1 MASFQ
6 PYTDALELVGRAGFK
21 LSVLRSDERTIT
33 VRWDRDPQA
42 IELRIPAPLMERE
55 IVVKNR
61 SAWVLRTGRR
71 TRRVVSPRLRIAPW
85 SGGFWTSKTWG
96 TDESE
101 QLKDHLSIAEAWM
114 DGDKSERLTGVT
126 TVSWPILWAEAVLAG
141 LRGATSVWSGK
152 QVLCQGHIDKH
163 LSRAILSLPHVRG
176 ENEVETFG
184 HSLVCEYPKQGAMP
198 ERPRQTVKRLFAAVA
213 SLCGCNLAA
222 TPKST
227 PGREFL
233 DAEFVSEIL
242 FSLTGSSLVDQRG
255 LREISSGLRNARA
268 LVHHS
273 TGTQVPTWIQD
284 RVQFLNVAIAQIP
297 GITRTYCGEAT
308 TGGQMLLTGD
318 CDLIP
323 LVTKSQRLEDL
334 PGSSIEEQAAELKL
348 LDDEGNALYSIERT
362 QVGGGI
368 TRAAYYEEEVPTPR
382 GFKVL
387 LPAGGMKGMGATTLE
402 RFFELRADGYHAIEL
417 VVAPDDVTSKKAGIA
432 LALML
437 ASHSSEWDPK
447 PEDTYES
454 LLSFIDEKVGYD
466 AVPIFRLDGGA
477 PGTVLLADGST
488 VYGVMEPVI
497 SEDGTQ
503 LETVTG
509 RLAVMVMPE
518 GEHYGEHRRGAGR
531 KIGLSPWAA
540 VPSNLPK
547 PVAPALMGVVK
558 AAWDLNPP
566 AEIGAQF
573 PSDEESEDW
582 DGEEYE

>member
-1 MASFQ
+1 MAQ
-6 PYTDALELVGRAGFK
+6 IKTYLDALELVGRAGFR
-21 LSVLRSDERTIT
+21 LSVLRSDEHTIT

-42 IELRIPAPLMERE
+42 VELRIPAPLMERE

-101 QLKDHLSIAEAWM
+101 QLKEHLSIAEAWM
-114 DGDKSERLTGVT
+114 DGDRSERLTGVT
-126 TVSWPILWAEAVLAG
+126 TVSWPIIWAEAVVAG
-141 LRGATSVWSGK
+141 LRGATGVWSGK

-176 ENEVETFG
+176 ENEIEVFG
-184 HSLVCEYPKQGAMP
+184 HSLVCEYPKQGCMP

-233 DAEFVSEIL
+233 DAEFVSEVL
-242 FSLTGSSLVDQRG
+242 FALTGSSLIDQRA
-255 LREISSGLRNARA
+255 LREVSSGLRGARRLERHA
-268 LVHHS
+268 
-273 TGTQVPTWIQD
+273 TGTQVPTWIAEH
-284 RVQFLNVAIAQIP
+284 VKFLNVAVAQIP

-318 CDLIP
+318 CSLVPI
-323 LVTKSQRLEDL
+323 VTKSQRLEDL
-334 PGSSIEEQAAELKL
+334 PGSSIEAQAQELNL
-348 LDDEGNALYSIERT
+348 IDDEGNKLYSIERT

-368 TRAAYYEEEVPTPR
+368 TRAAYYEDTMPTPR

-387 LPAGGMKGMGATTLE
+387 LPAGGMKGMAATTLE

-417 VVAPDDVTSKKAGIA
+417 VVAPDDVQSKKAGIA

-437 ASHSSEWDPK
+437 ASHSEEWAPK
-447 PEDTYES
+447 PEDTYED
-454 LLSFIDEKVGYD
+454 LLDFVDAKVGYD
-466 AVPIFRLDGGA
+466 AVPIFRLGEGKEA
-477 PGTVLLADGST
+477 VLLADGSV
-488 VYGVMEPVI
+488 VYGTMEPVLDD
-497 SEDGTQ
+497 EGQQ

-547 PVAPALMGVVK
+547 PVAPALMNVVK

-566 AEIGAQF
+566 AEVGAQF
-573 PSDEESEDW
+573 SSDEESEDW